1 MIKSAKK
8 LAELE
13 KMLSTGSR
21 HDIEKTVISLRSS
34 ESFEGALKMLA
45 RFYDNTKDEG
55 LKLLISGFF
64 NDMKESTS
72 CPEVMDALAGAE
84 SQATKAMLAASCWQS
99 GLDYSEHA
107 VTLTRIY
114 TEGDYTT
121 SLECFTVLETCADMI
136 SDADRAH
143 IISLLEKEV
152 GKQDDARKL
161 LTGELIS
168 VMKAG
173 SDL

>member
-8 LAELE
+8 LAELG

-21 HDIEKTVISLRSS
+21 HDIEKTVISLRNS

-45 RFYDNTKDEG
+45 LFYDKTEDEG

-64 NDMKESTS
+64 NDIKELTS
-72 CPEVMDALAGAE
+72 RPEVIDALTGVT

-107 VTLTRIY
+107 VALTRIY
-114 TEGDYTT
+114 AEGDYAT
-121 SLECFTVLETCADMI
+121 SLECFTVLETCAATI
-136 SDADRAH
+136 SDADRIH
-143 IISLLEKEV
+143 IIRLLENET
-152 GKQDDARKL
+152 GKQDDAKRQ
-161 LTGELIS
+161 LTGALIS
-168 VMKAG
+168 VLQAG
-173 SDL
+173 

>member
-21 HDIEKTVISLRSS
+21 HDIEKTVASLRNS

-45 RFYDNTKDEG
+45 RFYDKTEDEG

-64 NDMKESTS
+64 NDIKESTS
-72 CPEVMDALAGAE
+72 CPEVMDALAGVKK
-84 SQATKAMLAASCWQS
+84 QATKAMLAASCWQS
-99 GLDYSEHA
+99 GLDYSGHA
-107 VTLTRIY
+107 VALTRIY
-114 TEGDYTT
+114 AEGDYAT

-136 SDADRAH
+136 SDTDRTQ
-143 IISLLEKEV
+143 IISLLEKETEM
-152 GKQDDARKL
+152 QDDAKKQ
-161 LTGELIS
+161 LTGELIL

-173 SDL
+173 

>member
-21 HDIEKTVISLRSS
+21 HDIEKTVISLRNS

-45 RFYDNTKDEG
+45 LFYDKTEDEG

-64 NDMKESTS
+64 NDMKERSS
-72 CPEVMDALAGAE
+72 CPEVMDALAGAKNQ
-84 SQATKAMLAASCWQS
+84 STKAMLAASCWQS

-107 VTLTRIY
+107 VALTHIY
-114 TEGDYTT
+114 TDGDYTT

-136 SDADRAH
+136 SEADRAR
-143 IISLLEKEV
+143 IISLLENGAEM
-152 GKQDDARKL
+152 QDDAKKQ

-168 VMKAG
+168 VLKAG
-173 SDL
+173 